1 MAVERQIEEMGR
13 LRTANE
19 ELLRRV
25 QTSIEQREAAVKA
38 VRDELNGQ
46 LSTVRKELLQVHTE
60 NALLMSQLVRRVL
73 VPLVALSVS
82 CERVLWVVESRFY
95 RWGGGVN
102 ERHQEKAHQS
112 ALPSAFR
119 CGKPRGGVGDTIAK

>member
-73 VPLVALSVS
+73 VPLVALSPFVRGS
-82 CERVLWVVESRFY
+82 CGWRRSFLSLGWWRV
-95 RWGGGVN
+95 
-102 ERHQEKAHQS
+102 
-112 ALPSAFR
+112 
-119 CGKPRGGVGDTIAK
+119 

>member
-73 VPLVALSVS
+73 VPLVALSPFVRGS
-82 CERVLWVVESRFY
+82 CGWRRVVFIAGVVACMRD
-95 RWGGGVN
+95 V
-102 ERHQEKAHQS
+102 
-112 ALPSAFR
+112 
-119 CGKPRGGVGDTIAK
+119 

>member
-73 VPLVALSVS
+73 VPLVALSPFVRGS
-82 CERVLWVVESRFY
+82 CGWRRVFIAGVVACMRD
-95 RWGGGVN
+95 V
-102 ERHQEKAHQS
+102 
-112 ALPSAFR
+112 
-119 CGKPRGGVGDTIAK
+119 